1 MRSVYLVPG
10 LVLNLLGATFALR
23 RAGVVALASAFVSS
37 VMKGRALQEC
47 LCSDVV
53 AGSLVT
59 TTRGDYSSGIYQ
71 ALAYS

>member
-47 LCSDVV
+47 LRSGVV

-59 TTRGDYSSGIYQ
+59 SPLVVVTKAR
-71 ALAYS
+71 ALRRDK